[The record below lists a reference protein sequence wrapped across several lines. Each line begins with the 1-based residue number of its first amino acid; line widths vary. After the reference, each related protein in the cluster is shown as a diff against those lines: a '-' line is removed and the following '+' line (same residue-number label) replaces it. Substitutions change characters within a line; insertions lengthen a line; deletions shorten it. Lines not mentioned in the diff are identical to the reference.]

1 VFFVIRRGKEAT
13 RQLVFLGDCDQG
25 VASMILIL
33 LKFQAIK
40 LGFFYPSIEFV
51 ILKYMS
57 LNYVIIKAILV
68 MMRLI
73 GFNSNEKSRR

>member
-1 VFFVIRRGKEAT
+1 
-13 RQLVFLGDCDQG
+13 
-25 VASMILIL
+25 MILIL

-40 LGFFYPSIEFV
+40 LGFFHPSIEFV